1 MSYELSGSVKKV
13 FELQT
18 FPSGFSKREL
28 VVTTDERYPQD
39 IKIDFLKEKAE
50 MLDDLAEGEAVT
62 VHFDIRGREY
72 NGRFFTDLSGWRI
85 DKGAKAAAA
94 DSSNPDPED
103 PTDYS
108 EDPGDNIPF

>member
-1 MSYELSGSVKKV
+1 MKKV
-13 FELQT
+13 FDLQT

-39 IKIDFLKEKAE
+39 IKIDFLKEKAD
-50 MLDDLAEGEAVT
+50 MLEDLSDGEAVT

-72 NGRFFTDLSGWRI
+72 NGRFYTDLSGWRV
-85 DKGAKAAAA
+85 DKGAGSGSA
-94 DSSNPDPED
+94 DNNPDPED